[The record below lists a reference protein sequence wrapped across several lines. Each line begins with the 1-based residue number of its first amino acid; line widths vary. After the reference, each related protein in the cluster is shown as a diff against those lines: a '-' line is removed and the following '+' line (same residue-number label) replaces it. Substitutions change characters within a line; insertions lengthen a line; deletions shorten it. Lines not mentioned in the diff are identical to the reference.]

1 MTNPL
6 KNEKI
11 DIIEILGKGF
21 MAEDLEAEK
30 KDLDAA
36 DEIASFEGE
45 AVEEVFLHARDLMN
59 IFVKTIKAFRLYP
72 AENPSL
78 AGFRDL
84 LFRKFQFFLKRYRT
98 FSFQVEEYAFAF
110 NNRVLYENKDLKSS
124 LAFFLYKDGL
134 RELRFIEGLE
144 EWEVQGFLDILKRGD
159 QINKMEDDLVTMIW
173 ERDFVHITYRATDE
187 FFDEVPVIIP
197 ENIDQFRKHL
207 TFEPLGHQVYDDYL
221 VDESGEEVNYYETM
235 DKASPLPSLAMNRN
249 VYLLTPEELEGLRKE
264 VEFETS
270 PVFLFNII
278 DILFEIMGL
287 EKRPEPYRDSVNV
300 LSKLLDALLTLGE
313 FQKATDLLSRLYIIL
328 KTYDLQGWQV
338 KAIQQLAESA
348 GDEQRIEKI
357 GKVLERREGVRLEEV
372 GGYLKLLPPNSLQP
386 LMKVLGELSNPK
398 ARRTICDA
406 VCQIGK
412 DQVEQVLPFMEDRR
426 WYLVRNVVYIL
437 GRIGKAAAIPSIQ
450 KALVHREMRVRREAV
465 HSLGFIG
472 GSKAFNLLVKSLQD
486 SDMRVRCAAALNLG
500 KVGRKNS
507 LIHLSEL
514 IQGKEFPRK
523 EPAEKKALFD
533 AVGIA
538 GSNEA
543 LPMLQKLLMKRT
555 WFGRKKAEEARE
567 GAAGAL
573 ALIGTREA
581 KSILE
586 LGQKSKN
593 AAIRRVC
600 QQALRRKSSSPQG
613 F

>member
-1 MTNPL
+1 
-6 KNEKI
+6 
-11 DIIEILGKGF
+11 
-21 MAEDLEAEK
+21 MAEDLEGEK

-45 AVEEVFLHARDLMN
+45 EVEEVFLHARDLMN

-72 AENPSL
+72 PENPSL
-78 AGFRDL
+78 VGFRNL
-84 LFRKFQFFLKRYRT
+84 LFRKFQFFLKRYHT
-98 FSFQVEEYAFAF
+98 FSFKIEEYDFSF
-110 NNRVLYENKDLKSS
+110 NNRVLYENKELKTS

-134 RELRFIEGLE
+134 RELRFMEGLE
-144 EWEVQGFLDILKRGD
+144 EWEIQGFLDIVKRGD
-159 QINKMEDDLVTMIW
+159 QINKMEEDLVTMIW
-173 ERDFVHITYRATDE
+173 ERDFVHIRYQATDE
-187 FFDEVPVIIP
+187 FLDEVPVIIP

-207 TFEPLGHQVYDDYL
+207 TFEPLGHQVYDDY
-221 VDESGEEVNYYETM
+221 VVNEAGEEVNYYETM
-235 DKASPLPSLAMNRN
+235 AKSSSSSSLSVNRN

-264 VEFETS
+264 VETEAS
-270 PVFLFNII
+270 PISLFNII
-278 DILFEIMGL
+278 DILFEIMAL
-287 EKRPEPYRDSVNV
+287 EKKPEPYRDSINV

-313 FQKATDLLSRLYIIL
+313 FQRATDLLSRLYIIL
-328 KTYDLQGWQV
+328 KTYDLQGWQA

-372 GGYLKLLPPNSLQP
+372 GGYLKLLPSNSLQP

-398 ARRTICDA
+398 ARRTVCDA
-406 VCQIGK
+406 VCQVGK
-412 DQVEQVLPFMEDRR
+412 DQIDRILPFMEDRR

-437 GRIGKAAAIPSIQ
+437 GRIGKEAAIPSIQ
-450 KALVHREMRVRREAV
+450 KALSHREMRVRREGV

-472 GSKAFNLLVKSLQD
+472 GSKAFNLLVKALQD
-486 SDMRVRCAAALNLG
+486 PDMRVRCGAALNLG

-507 LIHLSEL
+507 LVYLGEL
-514 IQGKEFPRK
+514 IQSKDFHRK

-555 WFGRKKAEEARE
+555 WFRRRRAEDSRE

-581 KSILE
+581 KSVLE

-593 AAIRRVC
+593 ATIRRIC
-600 QQALRRKSSSPQG
+600 QRALRRQASVPTK

>member
-1 MTNPL
+1 
-6 KNEKI
+6 
-11 DIIEILGKGF
+11 
-21 MAEDLEAEK
+21 MAEDLEAGK

-45 AVEEVFLHARDLMN
+45 EVEEVFLHARDLMN

-72 AENPSL
+72 PENPSL

-98 FSFQVEEYAFAF
+98 FSFQIEEYEFSF

-134 RELRFIEGLE
+134 RELRFMDGLE
-144 EWEVQGFLDILKRGD
+144 EWEIQGFLDIVKRGD
-159 QINKMEDDLVTMIW
+159 QINKMEEDLVTMIW
-173 ERDFVHITYRATDE
+173 ERDFIHIGYRSTDE
-187 FFDEVPVIIP
+187 FLDEVPVIIP
-197 ENIDQFRKHL
+197 ENIEQFRKRL
-207 TFEPLGHQVYDDYL
+207 TFEPLGYQVYDDYL
-221 VDESGEEVNYYETM
+221 VNETGEEINYYETIA
-235 DKASPLPSLAMNRN
+235 KSSSSPPLAMNRN

-264 VEFETS
+264 VEIETS
-270 PVFLFNII
+270 PIFLFNII
-278 DILFEIMGL
+278 DILFEIIAL
-287 EKRPEPYRDSVNV
+287 EKKPEPYQDSVNV

-313 FQKATDLLSRLYIIL
+313 FQKAADLLSRLYIIL
-328 KTYDLQGWQV
+328 KTYDLQGWQA

-372 GGYLKLLPPNSLQP
+372 GGYLKLLPSNSLQP
-386 LMKVLGELSNPK
+386 LLKVLGDLSNPK
-398 ARRTICDA
+398 ARRMVCDA
-406 VCQIGK
+406 ICQIGK
-412 DQVEQVLPFMEDRR
+412 DQIDQIVPFMDDRR
-426 WYLVRNVVYIL
+426 WYLVRNVAYIL
-437 GRIGKAAAIPSIQ
+437 GRMGKEAAIPSIQ
-450 KALVHREMRVRREAV
+450 KALAHREMRVRREAV

-472 GSKAFNLLVKSLQD
+472 GSKAFNLLGKALQD

-507 LIHLSEL
+507 LLYLGEL
-514 IQGKEFPRK
+514 IQGREFHRK

-533 AVGIA
+533 AIGIA

-555 WFGRKKAEEARE
+555 WLGRKKADEARE

-600 QQALRRKSSSPQG
+600 QQALRRQASPSQRY
-613 F
+613 

>member
-1 MTNPL
+1 
-6 KNEKI
+6 
-11 DIIEILGKGF
+11 
-21 MAEDLEAEK
+21 MAEGLEGGKKDLEAT
-30 KDLDAA
+30 

-45 AVEEVFLHARDLMN
+45 EVEEVFLHARDLMN

-78 AGFRDL
+78 VVSRDL
-84 LFRKFQFFLKRYRT
+84 LFRKFQFFLKRYHV
-98 FSFQVEEYAFAF
+98 FSFKVGEYDFSF
-110 NNRVLYENKDLKSS
+110 NNRVLYENKELKTS

-144 EWEVQGFLDILKRGD
+144 EWEVQGFLDIVKRGD
-159 QINKMEDDLVTMIW
+159 QINKMEDDLVTMVW
-173 ERDFVHITYRATDE
+173 ERDFVHISYQATDE
-187 FFDEVPVIIP
+187 FLDEVPVIIP

-207 TFEPLGHQVYDDYL
+207 SFEPLGHQVYDDYL
-221 VDESGEEVNYYETM
+221 VDEDGEEVNYYDAM
-235 DKASPLPSLAMNRN
+235 AKASAPPSLAMNRN

-270 PVFLFNII
+270 PIFLFNII
-278 DILFEIMGL
+278 DILFEIMAL
-287 EKRPEPYRDSVNV
+287 EKRPEPYQDSVNV

-313 FQKATDLLSRLYIIL
+313 FQKATDLLSRIYIIL
-328 KTYDLQGWQV
+328 KTYDLQGWQA
-338 KAIQQLAESA
+338 KAIQQLGESA

-372 GGYLKLLPPNSLQP
+372 IEYLKLLPPSSLQP

-398 ARRTICDA
+398 ARRTVCDA
-406 VCQIGK
+406 ICRIAK
-412 DQVEQVLPFMEDRR
+412 DQIDQIVPFLEDRR
-426 WYLVRNVVYIL
+426 WYVVRNVAYIL
-437 GRIGKAAAIPSIQ
+437 GRIGKEAAIPSIQ
-450 KALVHREMRVRREAV
+450 KALSHREMRVRREGV

-472 GSKAFNLLVKSLQD
+472 GPKAFNLLVKALQD
-486 SDMRVRCAAALNLG
+486 SDVRVRCAAILNLG

-507 LIHLSEL
+507 LPYLAER
-514 IQGKEFPRK
+514 IQGQEFYRK

-533 AVGIA
+533 AIGMA

-543 LPMLQKLLMKRT
+543 LPMLQKLLMKKA
-555 WFGRKKAEEARE
+555 WFRRRGVEEARE

-581 KSILE
+581 RSILE
-586 LGQKSKN
+586 LGEKSKN
-593 AAIRRVC
+593 TAIRRVC
-600 QQALRRKSSSPQG
+600 QQALRRQALSP
-613 F
+613 

>member
-1 MTNPL
+1 
-6 KNEKI
+6 
-11 DIIEILGKGF
+11 
-21 MAEDLEAEK
+21 MAEDLEGEK
-30 KDLDAA
+30 RDLDAA
-36 DEIASFEGE
+36 DEITSFEGE
-45 AVEEVFLHARDLMN
+45 EVEEVFLHARDLMN

-72 AENPSL
+72 PENPSL
-78 AGFRDL
+78 VGFRDL
-84 LFRKFQFFLKRYRT
+84 LFRKFQFFLKKYHT
-98 FSFQVEEYAFAF
+98 FSFKVGEYDFSF
-110 NNRVLYENKDLKSS
+110 NNRVLYENKELKTS

-144 EWEVQGFLDILKRGD
+144 EWEIQGFLDIVKRGD
-159 QINKMEDDLVTMIW
+159 QINKMEDDLVTMVW
-173 ERDFVHITYRATDE
+173 ERDFVHISYQATDE
-187 FFDEVPVIIP
+187 FLDEVPVIIP
-197 ENIDQFRKHL
+197 ENIDQFRKRL

-221 VDESGEEVNYYETM
+221 VDEGGEEVNYYETM
-235 DKASPLPSLAMNRN
+235 AKASAPPSLTTNRN
-249 VYLLTPEELEGLRKE
+249 VYLLTPEELEGMRKE

-270 PVFLFNII
+270 PIFLFNII
-278 DILFEIMGL
+278 DILFEIMAL
-287 EKRPEPYRDSVNV
+287 EKKPEPYQDSVNV
-300 LSKLLDALLTLGE
+300 LGKLLDALLTLGE
-313 FQKATDLLSRLYIIL
+313 FQKAADLLSRIYIIL

-372 GGYLKLLPPNSLQP
+372 SGYIKLLPPNSLQP

-398 ARRTICDA
+398 ARRTVCDA

-412 DQVEQVLPFMEDRR
+412 DQIDRIIPFMEDRR
-426 WYLVRNVVYIL
+426 WYLVRNVAYIL
-437 GRIGKAAAIPSIQ
+437 GRIGKEAAIPSIQ
-450 KALVHREMRVRREAV
+450 KALSHREMRVRREAV

-472 GSKAFNLLVKSLQD
+472 GSKAFNLLVKALQD
-486 SDMRVRCAAALNLG
+486 TDMRVRCAAALNLG

-507 LIHLSEL
+507 LLYLGEL
-514 IQGKEFPRK
+514 IQAKEFRRK
-523 EPAEKKALFD
+523 EPAEKIALFD

-543 LPMLQKLLMKRT
+543 LPMLQKMLMKKT
-555 WFGRKKAEEARE
+555 WFRRKKAEETRE

-573 ALIGTREA
+573 ALIGTQEA

-593 AAIRRVC
+593 TTIRRVC
-600 QQALRRKSSSPQG
+600 QRALRRSAFPPQR